1 MLVCGF
7 LFLSKFFEDFFHVL
21 FLLLDAVPISFPF
34 LEQYTTLDLLWTCRC
49 GSLGFAKLRVLLQF
63 AKWVVSLCL
72 CVCVCVTLLVLFLRN
87 RKFVQSAVT
96 AFKQR
101 MLLLLLFFQW
111 CMRIYFPLEPT
122 TRNLHP
128 FGTEKIVVEG
138 RRRRW
143 VDGYKLRQWEMHQI
157 APESCTIGQCEKWLW
172 QSSKA
177 QKVSQTGDES
187 AGRLAQTYGVLAP
200 TVSHF
205 YHKLTTLL
213 IVEEEEEATG
223 IPFPSTAWQQSLLLV
238 LDLSNFYQIQ
248 PTACK
253 HPNPSLSL
261 SLIFFPHHIL
271 GFRLWV
277 LSSPTNF
284 FISLFVFFF
293 LCHSF
298 LPGDHHHCCS
308 STNLRF
314 LPTEQILGA
323 ETCVCCINWVI
334 SEMLFFFLNISVNFG
349 WGIGMMMASLKKKQ
363 TFQESK
369 KTQIWGIICRNAIII
384 W

>member
-1 MLVCGF
+1 
-7 LFLSKFFEDFFHVL
+7 
-21 FLLLDAVPISFPF
+21 
-34 LEQYTTLDLLWTCRC
+34 
-49 GSLGFAKLRVLLQF
+49 
-63 AKWVVSLCL
+63 
-72 CVCVCVTLLVLFLRN
+72 
-87 RKFVQSAVT
+87 
-96 AFKQR
+96 
-101 MLLLLLFFQW
+101 
-111 CMRIYFPLEPT
+111 
-122 TRNLHP
+122 
-128 FGTEKIVVEG
+128 
-138 RRRRW
+138 
-143 VDGYKLRQWEMHQI
+143 
-157 APESCTIGQCEKWLW
+157 
-172 QSSKA
+172 
-177 QKVSQTGDES
+177 
-187 AGRLAQTYGVLAP
+187 
-200 TVSHF
+200 
-205 YHKLTTLL
+205 
-213 IVEEEEEATG
+213 
-223 IPFPSTAWQQSLLLV
+223 V